1 MLWLRQI
8 SEIVGMIAGL
18 GGAAVATAEQAEV
31 GVLAWPEVTA
41 GLATEVNAVVAKT
54 REPEVVWPAW
64 AKTREWDGQMQMWY
78 LGRWAPMEPAV
89 TFRPWFE
96 EGGLRVLAAAS
107 VGAVAVEVWRM
118 ERGVSWRELE
128 RPAWQGFV
136 HRETAIAGAV
146 VWREGAELRRAFE
159 TSVAI
164 ALAGEDP
171 VRQDWWPQKERRL
184 EDVIARFG
192 FRPDAVLTWRGSG
205 SPVRLECD
213 LEARR
218 VLMVTPER
226 WGVFF
231 LDDDAWA
238 AVQALAVQVP
248 EGGVPQVA
256 LVAGE

>member
-1 MLWLRQI
+1 M
-8 SEIVGMIAGL
+8 
-18 GGAAVATAEQAEV
+18 ATAEQAEV

-64 AKTREWDGQMQMWY
+64 AKTRECDGQMQMWY

-146 VWREGAELRRAFE
+146 VWREGGVVVEHAVATRGTEMADVMGRVAAAVRSGARGTRVGSALTELR
-159 TSVAI
+159 
-164 ALAGEDP
+164 
-171 VRQDWWPQKERRL
+171 
-184 EDVIARFG
+184 
-192 FRPDAVLTWRGSG
+192 
-205 SPVRLECD
+205 
-213 LEARR
+213 
-218 VLMVTPER
+218 
-226 WGVFF
+226 
-231 LDDDAWA
+231 A
-238 AVQALAVQVP
+238 A
-248 EGGVPQVA
+248 
-256 LVAGE
+256 

>member
-1 MLWLRQI
+1 
-8 SEIVGMIAGL
+8 
-18 GGAAVATAEQAEV
+18 
-31 GVLAWPEVTA
+31 
-41 GLATEVNAVVAKT
+41 
-54 REPEVVWPAW
+54 
-64 AKTREWDGQMQMWY
+64 MQMWY

-89 TFRPWFE
+89 TFGPWFE

-118 ERGVSWRELE
+118 ERGVPWGELE

-146 VWREGAELRRAFE
+146 VWREGEELRRAFE
-159 TSVAI
+159 ASVAI

-171 VRQDWWPQKERRL
+171 VQEDWWPQKERRL

-192 FRPDAVLTWRGSG
+192 FRPDAVLTWRGEG

-226 WGVFF
+226 WGVFW
-231 LDDDAWA
+231 LDEDAL
-238 AVQALAVQVP
+238 VLVRALVAEVP
-248 EGGVPQVA
+248 EGGTPRVGLELGDEA
-256 LVAGE
+256 ETRGADAG